1 MDIIVERP
9 AEIITIRH
17 NATIKAAA
25 AKMFTNKVACLIVN
39 NDNGDFI
46 GVVTERDIVS
56 RVVAASMDIEKTTID
71 EIMTT
76 QVISCS
82 PNTPSSK
89 VREIMTSH
97 QIRHLPI
104 VYNKVV
110 VGIVSTRDLM
120 ARQLLEDRAAAE
132 EVATLSTCLKSID
145 LNEVANIVTREVPKL
160 FGAKKC
166 VLFIHQNGPT
176 RQGARLGEGAGRSQ
190 RDCRSTKTKASTLVS
205 YNNCSCPKESLGQIT
220 PHQLSLSGNPASG
233 PGLQRSG
240 SGSIGAGQFFNEAE
254 FRYDDIP
261 CVCEKLG
268 GQSPRLVIPLN
279 VSTHRFS
286 PDSPLPPATS
296 GGKTAWSK
304 QNGGGSSP
312 QDALRQG
319 CPATASA
326 LQATAG
332 SAPTS
337 AETSYLCM
345 CGLAASAAT
354 NKELTSYKA
363 KLAREI
369 LNSHLTNAKLYQ
381 EARLTSQTDA
391 LTGVGSRKLLEDKL
405 QTECA
410 RAKRYKRKFSI
421 AFIDL
426 DNFKTINDVLGHA
439 AGDDTL
445 RKLAKCMKSQK
456 RAPDVLARYG
466 GDEFVILMPETKAED
481 AVRLLERIR
490 NKVQEIKV
498 VENLPMTISCGI
510 AQNLSEAIDSPREL
524 IRRADLALYE
534 AKSAGRNCVKV
545 WDKTMSKAI
554 NDNDIETEKIKKL
567 QRRIAGLSVQA
578 EKVFIQS
585 IWGLV
590 QALEA
595 KDSYT
600 RKHSENVMH
609 YAVGIATTMKI
620 APKQLEVI
628 RRAAMIHDIGKIGIP
643 DAILSKTGELTPRER
658 TIIEQHPLVAVRI
671 LDKMT
676 FLEQEI
682 AIVRHH
688 HEKWNGQGYP
698 DGLSYNSI
706 PLGARIMAVADTF
719 DALTSKRP
727 YHNARSLDKA
737 IEILVDS
744 SGYDYERRSVKGM
757 VAWVQKVRSEL
768 GVAQL
773 TPEDLLKSQKK
784 LDQSSM
790 APLVADAV

>member
-1 MDIIVERP
+1 MNHTKHQKMDVIVERP
-9 AEIITIRH
+9 AEIITISH
-17 NATIKAAA
+17 NATIKEASL
-25 AKMFTNKVACLIVN
+25 KMFINKVACLIVN
-39 NDNGDFI
+39 NDNGEFI
-46 GVVTERDIVS
+46 GLVTERDIVN
-56 RVVAASMDIEKTTID
+56 RVVAASMDIEKTTIN

-89 VREIMTSH
+89 VREIMTSN

-132 EVATLSTCLKSID
+132 EVAMLSTCLKSID
-145 LNEVANIVTREVPKL
+145 LNEVADIVTREVPKL
-160 FGAKKC
+160 FQAEKC
-166 VLFIHQNGPT
+166 VLFICQNSSI
-176 RQGARLGEGAGRSQ
+176 RQGGA
-190 RDCRSTKTKASTLVS
+190 CRSTIAKASLQVVRKPPLLS
-205 YNNCSCPKESLGQIT
+205 YNNCCCPKETLMRIKDT
-220 PHQLSLSGNPASG
+220 P
-233 PGLQRSG
+233 
-240 SGSIGAGQFFNEAE
+240 QFFDEAE
-254 FRYDDIP
+254 FHYDSIP
-261 CVCEKLG
+261 SVCEKLG
-268 GQSPRLVIPLN
+268 AQSPRLVIPLN
-279 VSTHRFS
+279 ISTHRFS
-286 PDSPLPPATS
+286 PDSSPPPATS
-296 GGKTAWSK
+296 RGKTARAK
-304 QNGGGSSP
+304 QNDGGGREGP
-312 QDALRQG
+312 
-319 CPATASA
+319 ASA
-326 LQATAG
+326 F
-332 SAPTS
+332 

-345 CGLAASAAT
+345 CGLDASTAT

-381 EARLTSQTDA
+381 EARLTSLTDA

-405 QTECA
+405 QAECA
-410 RAKRYKRKFSI
+410 RTKRYKRKFSVAI
-421 AFIDL
+421 IDL

-439 AGDDTL
+439 TGDDTL
-445 RKLAKCMKSQK
+445 RKLAQCMKSQK
-456 RAPDVLARYG
+456 RISDVLTRYG
-466 GDEFVILMPETKAED
+466 GDEFVILMPETKSQD

-490 NKVQEIKV
+490 KKVQEIKV
-498 VENLPMTISCGI
+498 VNNLPVTISCGI
-510 AQNLSEAIDSPREL
+510 AQSLADATDSSREL

-534 AKSAGRNCVKV
+534 AKSDGRNCVKL
-545 WDKTMSKAI
+545 WDKTMSKALS
-554 NDNDIETEKIKKL
+554 DNDIETEKIKKL

-595 KDSYT
+595 KDFYT
-600 RKHSENVMH
+600 KKHSENVMH

-620 APKQLEVI
+620 APKQLETI

-643 DAILSKTGELTPRER
+643 DAILSKPGKLTPRES

-671 LDKMT
+671 LGKMT

-698 DGLSYNSI
+698 DGLSYTSI
-706 PLGARIMAVADTF
+706 PIGARIMAVADTF
-719 DALTSKRP
+719 DALTSNRS
-727 YHNARSLDKA
+727 YHNSRSLDKA

-744 SGYDYERRSVKGM
+744 SGYDYEPRAVKGM
-757 VAWVQKVRSEL
+757 VAWVRKVRSQL
-768 GVAQL
+768 GTAQL
-773 TPEDLLKSQKK
+773 TPEDLLNSQRQ

-790 APLVADAV
+790 APLVADAVTK

>member
-1 MDIIVERP
+1 MDVIVERP
-9 AEIITIRH
+9 AEIITISH

-46 GVVTERDIVS
+46 GVVTERDIVN

-132 EVATLSTCLKSID
+132 EVTMLSTCLKSID
-145 LNEVANIVTREVPKL
+145 LNEVADIVTREVPKL

-166 VLFIHQNGPT
+166 VLFIHQDGST
-176 RQGARLGEGAGRSQ
+176 RQGRA
-190 RDCRSTKTKASTLVS
+190 CRSTTTKAYTLVS

-240 SGSIGAGQFFNEAE
+240 SGSIGAGQFFNGAE
-254 FRYDDIP
+254 FCYDSIP

-279 VSTHRFS
+279 ISTHRFS
-286 PDSPLPPATS
+286 PDSSLPPATS
-296 GGKTAWSK
+296 GDKTAWSK

-319 CPATASA
+319 C
-326 LQATAG
+326 
-332 SAPTS
+332 
-337 AETSYLCM
+337 YLCM

-354 NKELTSYKA
+354 NRELTSYKA

-381 EARLTSQTDA
+381 EARLTSLTDA

-410 RAKRYKRKFSI
+410 RAKRYKRQFSVAI
-421 AFIDL
+421 IDL

-439 AGDDTL
+439 NGDDTL

-456 RAPDVLARYG
+456 RTPDVLARYG

-481 AVRLLERIR
+481 AVTLLERIR
-490 NKVQEIKV
+490 DKVQEIKV

-510 AQNLSEAIDSPREL
+510 AQSLSEATDSPREL

-534 AKSAGRNCVKV
+534 AKSAGRNCVKI
-545 WDKTMSKAI
+545 WDETMSKTLS
-554 NDNDIETEKIKKL
+554 DNDIETEKIKKL

-600 RKHSENVMH
+600 KKHSENVMH

-620 APKQLEVI
+620 APKQLEII

-643 DAILSKTGELTPRER
+643 DAILSKPGKLTPHER
-658 TIIEQHPLVAVRI
+658 SIIEQHPLVAVRI

-698 DGLSYNSI
+698 DGLSNNSI
-706 PLGARIMAVADTF
+706 PIGARIMAVADTF
-719 DALTSKRP
+719 DALTSNRP
-727 YHNARSLDKA
+727 YHNARSLADA

-744 SGYDYERRSVKGM
+744 SGYDYEPRAVKGM
-757 VAWVQKVRSEL
+757 VAWVQNVCSQL
-768 GVAQL
+768 GVTQL
-773 TPEDLLKSQKK
+773 TPEDLLDSQKQ

-790 APLVADAV
+790 APLVADAVTH

>member
-1 MDIIVERP
+1 MNHTKHQKMDVIVERP
-9 AEIITIRH
+9 AEIITISH

-25 AKMFTNKVACLIVN
+25 VKMFTNKVACLIVN

-46 GVVTERDIVS
+46 GLVTERDIVN

-89 VREIMTSH
+89 VREIMTSNR
-97 QIRHLPI
+97 IRHLPI

-110 VGIVSTRDLM
+110 VGIISTRDLM

-132 EVATLSTCLKSID
+132 EVAMLSSCLKSID
-145 LNEVANIVTREVPKL
+145 LNEVADIVTREVPKL
-160 FGAKKC
+160 FGAEKC
-166 VLFIHQNGPT
+166 VLFI
-176 RQGARLGEGAGRSQ
+176 Q
-190 RDCRSTKTKASTLVS
+190 RDSSTCQGGACLGTTTKASLKVVRKPPLLS
-205 YNNCSCPKESLGQIT
+205 YNNCCCPKETLMQIKDT
-220 PHQLSLSGNPASG
+220 P
-233 PGLQRSG
+233 
-240 SGSIGAGQFFNEAE
+240 QFFDGAE
-254 FRYDDIP
+254 FHYDSIP
-261 CVCEKLG
+261 RVCEKQG
-268 GQSPRLVIPLN
+268 AQSPRLVIPLN
-279 VSTHRFS
+279 ISTHRFS
-286 PDSPLPPATS
+286 PDSSPPPATS
-296 GGKTAWSK
+296 GGKNARVK
-304 QNGGGSSP
+304 QNGGGGR
-312 QDALRQG
+312 DG
-319 CPATASA
+319 
-326 LQATAG
+326 
-332 SAPTS
+332 
-337 AETSYLCM
+337 YLCM
-345 CGLAASAAT
+345 CGLAASTAT

-381 EARLTSQTDA
+381 EARLTSLTDA

-405 QTECA
+405 QAECA
-410 RAKRYKRKFSI
+410 RAKRYKRQFSVAI
-421 AFIDL
+421 IDL
-426 DNFKTINDVLGHA
+426 DNFKTVNDILGHA
-439 AGDDTL
+439 TGDDTL
-445 RKLAKCMKSQK
+445 RKLAQCMKSRK
-456 RAPDVLARYG
+456 RKPDVLTRYG
-466 GDEFVILMPETKAED
+466 GDEFVILMPETKAEN

-490 NKVQEIKV
+490 EKVQEIKV

-510 AQNLSEAIDSPREL
+510 AESLSDATNSSREL

-545 WDKTMSKAI
+545 WDKTMSKAL

-595 KDSYT
+595 KDFYT
-600 RKHSENVMH
+600 KKHSENVMH

-620 APKQLEVI
+620 DPKQLEII

-643 DAILSKTGELTPRER
+643 DAILSKPGELTPRER
-658 TIIEQHPLVAVRI
+658 TIVEQHPLVAVRI
-671 LDKMT
+671 LEKMT

-698 DGLSYNSI
+698 DGLSYTSI
-706 PLGARIMAVADTF
+706 PIGARIMAVADTF

-744 SGYDYERRSVKGM
+744 SGYDYEPRAVKGM
-757 VAWVQKVRSEL
+757 VAWVRKVRSQL

-773 TPEDLLKSQKK
+773 TPEDLLNSQKQ

-790 APLVADAV
+790 APLVADTVTK